1 MKKSGLIA
9 GLALLTAGALVIAG
23 CAKKTETETT
33 PPPAE
38 APTPDTGM
46 GAPVDTAAMDTAS
59 HSMAPAATEMTP
71 VATEQPAPKQTATV
85 KKTTKPVAKATPK
98 KTPAVPVADTKKAP
112 TIVPAGTPVSITLS
126 SEITTKTASEGDK
139 WTGVVTSD
147 VVVDGET
154 VFPKGARVE
163 GHVVLTER
171 AGKSSGKSQLQLA
184 YDRIIVHGD
193 ATEIT
198 SVGEKIEGDGST
210 SGDLKRIGGGA
221 AAGAVVGGILGGKGG
236 AAKGAVVGGAA
247 GTAASLLKRAPDVT
261 LTAGSELLVRLDRP
275 VPVGG
280 STPEA
285 VSK

>member
-1 MKKSGLIA
+1 MKKIVSTA
-9 GLALLTAGALVIAG
+9 SLAFVLASALVIAG
-23 CAKKTETETT
+23 CGKKTETESM
-33 PPPAE
+33 PPAE
-38 APTPDTGM
+38 APPADTGM
-46 GAPVDTAAMDTAS
+46 SAPVDTTT
-59 HSMAPAATEMTP
+59 HSDMAPAPE
-71 VATEQPAPKQTATV
+71 EQPAPKTVATAPA
-85 KKTTKPVAKATPK
+85 KKPVVKAPVK

-112 TIVPAGTPVSITLS
+112 TMVPAGTPVSVTLS
-126 SEITTKTASEGDK
+126 SEISTKTAAEGDK
-139 WTGVVTSD
+139 WTGVVASD

-154 VFPKGARVE
+154 VFPKGSRVE
-163 GHVVLTER
+163 GHVVLAER

-193 ATEIT
+193 ATEIK
-198 SVGEKIEGDGST
+198 SVGEKIAGDGST
-210 SGDLKRIGGGA
+210 GGDLKRIGGGA

-261 LTAGSELLVRLDRP
+261 LTAGSELQVRLDRP